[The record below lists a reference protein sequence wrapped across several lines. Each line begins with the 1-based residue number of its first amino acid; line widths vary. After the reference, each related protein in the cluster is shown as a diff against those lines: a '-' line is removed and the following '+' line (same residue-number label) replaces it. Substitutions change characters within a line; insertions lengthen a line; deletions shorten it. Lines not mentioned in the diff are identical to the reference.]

1 MQSTGSQRVG
11 SVDVNY
17 YEFITYLMAM
27 VTSRG
32 GRYVLG
38 NYDKKTILVLSAM
51 FYDFTGGIY

>member
-1 MQSTGSQRVG
+1 M
-11 SVDVNY
+11 DVNY
-17 YEFITYLMAM
+17 YEFITYPMAM

-51 FYDFTGGIY
+51 SYDFTGGIC